1 MQILDGIVNVLAN
14 LGTQRDKSS
23 HAKYVA
29 NSMQAHE
36 QLSTYRSSWLA
47 AAIIDN
53 PAEDATRNWRN
64 WRAPAEQITKI
75 ETLEKQLGVKGLVKD
90 ALVAARL
97 YRAAAIYINTDEQD
111 QSSPLRPGRDIRS
124 LVVLTSQVLR
134 PKEVVKDISSPYY
147 GRAEIYTMQSNG
159 RQVEIHAS
167 RLVIFLGRKLP
178 ADSGSAGLDSDGW
191 GSDSVLE
198 AAIDTVRQ
206 YDSAMANLSSMFYEA
221 KVDVFRFKGYAELL
235 QDPRNDGLV
244 TRRLSNQAA
253 MKGINGAVVIDMEDD
268 YEQKSVSFSG
278 LPEAIA
284 KIQESA
290 AGAAGQPVT
299 RLFGRAVAGL
309 SGSGDGDE
317 RVYYDRIKQD
327 QETDIGPAM
336 RVLDDCMIQQAL
348 GSRPADIYYEWTP
361 LRQSTAA
368 ERAEVFSKTATAAR
382 AIAGTNAGE
391 LLPLDALS
399 DALVNELTE
408 MGVLPGLDQKIK
420 EYGSLSEQSLD
431 ASELLTGS
439 GVESVEELAPVAP
452 QA

>member
-1 MQILDGIVNVLAN
+1 
-14 LGTQRDKSS
+14 
-23 HAKYVA
+23 
-29 NSMQAHE
+29 
-36 QLSTYRSSWLA
+36 
-47 AAIIDN
+47 
-53 PAEDATRNWRN
+53 
-64 WRAPAEQITKI
+64 
-75 ETLEKQLGVKGLVKD
+75 
-90 ALVAARL
+90 
-97 YRAAAIYINTDEQD
+97 
-111 QSSPLRPGRDIRS
+111 
-124 LVVLTSQVLR
+124 
-134 PKEVVKDISSPYY
+134 
-147 GRAEIYTMQSNG
+147 
-159 RQVEIHAS
+159 
-167 RLVIFLGRKLP
+167 
-178 ADSGSAGLDSDGW
+178 
-191 GSDSVLE
+191 
-198 AAIDTVRQ
+198 
-206 YDSAMANLSSMFYEA
+206 
-221 KVDVFRFKGYAELL
+221 
-235 QDPRNDGLV
+235 
-244 TRRLSNQAA
+244 

-327 QETDIGPAM
+327 QETDIAPAM

-348 GSRPADIYYEWTP
+348 GSRPEDIYYEWSP

-420 EYGSLSEQSLD
+420 EYGSLSEQSLPTD
-431 ASELLTGS
+431 N
-439 GVESVEELAPVAP
+439 EELA
-452 QA
+452 